1 MPELPDNAWLPARFD
16 VSRFDRTPEFTAK
29 ERERIAAVVTGESL
43 HLRLGDPLSR
53 LLEPLKS
60 CLRLTE
66 AQQSQHSMLRHLV
79 AEMHDT
85 GTVFWVW
92 KESTWTSLYY
102 RCKAAQTAANTRQ
115 HVLAMAALL
124 CAVDLPGLRNQ
135 ECHILRRRSL
145 ASKIF
150 GREAV
155 HASINRVQAELKR
168 LGYTGNFHLEVQN
181 ALCELFLVN
190 RSAELATLTAE
201 SLEHLRSQECTYG
214 LKQATFMLSHAF
226 VALGI
231 LSSPLA
237 PYISLGRRR
246 CVDFSSIDPMW
257 LSWCTRWYEM
267 STLRPSTRKSVRC
280 RLRVVGRWLK
290 AKHPDVSRPDQWTRQ
305 LAAEYVAATG
315 VLRVGEFV
323 DDRQRSYPDR
333 LLSISSRLGHLS
345 ALRCFFTDLLLWELV
360 PRRFDPRL
368 AFRFPRSLALLRSP
382 NPRIIAEDVWAK
394 LLWAGLNLEQTDL
407 PISSNALGQASLPRY
422 PLVMIRALAM
432 VWLFAGLRKD
442 EIARLRID
450 CVRRQSRGVDPQG
463 KEDSSVCLL
472 DVPANKTS
480 GAYTKP
486 VHGAVRETIKAW
498 QELRPAMQAVTD
510 EKTGER
516 FHVLF
521 SYRGRAVGSSIL
533 NHTLIPMLCRK
544 AGVPGTDARGAITS
558 HRARSTIATQLYN
571 AKEPMSLVALKE
583 WLGHRCL
590 ASTQWYATV
599 SPDRLTQAYVDAR
612 YFERNVAVV
621 QVLLDRDA
629 IESGAA
635 GRGEAY
641 KFVHLG
647 HGLCSNPY
655 WAQCQHRMACQRC
668 DFYVPGDS
676 TRAQALEAN
685 THNQRLL
692 EQIPVTEA
700 ERKALAGDRAALKQ
714 LIEAGQTF
722 GPGTAQTVAAADF
735 VTEISPGCTAGRD
748 LQLQESS

>member
-1 MPELPDNAWLPARFD
+1 MPELQGNTCSVRFD
-16 VSRFDRTPEFTAK
+16 VSRFDQTPEFTVR
-29 ERERIAAVVTGESL
+29 ERERVAAVAAGESL
-43 HLRLGDPLSR
+43 HLRLGDPLAR
-53 LLEPLKS
+53 LLEPLKA

-66 AQQSQHSMLRHLV
+66 AQQSQHSLLRHLV
-79 AEMHDT
+79 VEMHES

-92 KESTWTSLYY
+92 KEKSWISVYG
-102 RCKAAQTAANTRQ
+102 RCKGAQSTANTLQ

-124 CAVDLPGLRNQ
+124 CAVDLPGLRNL
-135 ECHILRRRSL
+135 ERRILRRRSL

-155 HASINRVQAELKR
+155 DRSISRVQAELKR
-168 LGYTGNFHLEVQN
+168 VGYTGYFHLEVQN

-190 RSAELATLTAE
+190 RSAELTSLTIG
-201 SLEHLRSQECTYG
+201 SLEQLRNQECAYG

-231 LSSPLA
+231 LSVPLT
-237 PYISLGRRR
+237 PYVPSKARR
-246 CVDFSSIDPMW
+246 CVDFSSIDPEW
-257 LSWCTRWYEM
+257 LSWCTRWYET
-267 STLRPSTRKSVRC
+267 STLRPSTRRSVRC

-290 AKHPDVSRPDQWTRQ
+290 SKHPEVSRPDQWTRQ

-323 DDRQRSYPDR
+323 DDHQRSYPDR

-345 ALRCFFTDLLLWELV
+345 SLRCFFTDLLLWELV

-368 AFRFPRSLALLRSP
+368 TFRFSRSLALLRSP

-407 PISSNALGQASLPRY
+407 PLSRNALGQAALPWY
-422 PLVMIRALAM
+422 PLVMMRALAI

-442 EIARLRID
+442 EIARLRIG
-450 CVRRQSRGVDPQG
+450 CVRQQTRGADAQNR
-463 KEDSSVCLL
+463 ESASVCLL
-472 DVPANKTS
+472 DVPPNKTS

-486 VHGAVRETIKAW
+486 VHGAVRETIEAW
-498 QELRPAMQAVTD
+498 QDVRPAMQAVTD
-510 EKTGER
+510 EKTGEA
-516 FHVLF
+516 FQVLF
-521 SYRGRAVGSSIL
+521 GYRGRTVGSSIL

-544 AGVPGTDARGAITS
+544 AGVPTTDARGPITS

-599 SPDRLTQAYVDAR
+599 SPDKLTQAYVDAR

-635 GRGEAY
+635 GKGEAY

-655 WAQCQHRMACQRC
+655 WSQCQHRMACQRC

-692 EQIPVTEA
+692 EQIPVTET
-700 ERKALAGDRAALKQ
+700 ERKALAGDQAALRL
-714 LIEAGQTF
+714 LIEADPASEAEPSRSVPRTG
-722 GPGTAQTVAAADF
+722 F
-735 VTEISPGCTAGRD
+735 VPEITPGCTAGRNP
-748 LQLQESS
+748 QLEENA

>member
-1 MPELPDNAWLPARFD
+1 MPELAVDTLPSGRLD
-16 VSRFDRTPEFTAK
+16 LSRYDRTPRFTPR
-29 ERERIAAVVTGESL
+29 ERLRIAAVAEGESL
-43 HLRLGDPLSR
+43 HLRLDDPLAR
-53 LLEPLKS
+53 LLEPLKA

-66 AQQSQHSMLRHLV
+66 AQRSQHSMLRHLV
-79 AEMHDT
+79 AEMHET
-85 GTVFWVW
+85 QTVFWVW
-92 KESTWTSLYY
+92 REKNWTSLYH

-135 ECHILRRRSL
+135 ERRILRRRSL

-155 HASINRVQAELKR
+155 DRSINRVQTELKR
-168 LGYTGNFHLEVQN
+168 LGYTGYFHLEVQN

-190 RSAELATLTAE
+190 RSAELATLTTGSLE
-201 SLEHLRSQECTYG
+201 SLRNQECAYG

-226 VALGI
+226 VALSI

-237 PYISLGRRR
+237 PHVSSKPRR
-246 CVDFSSIDPMW
+246 CVDFNSISPEW
-257 LSWCTRWYEM
+257 LSWCQRWYET
-267 STLRPSTRKSVRC
+267 STLRPSTRRGVRC
-280 RLRVVGRWLK
+280 RLRVVGRWLQK
-290 AKHPDVSRPDQWTRQ
+290 VHPEVSRPDQWTRQ
-305 LAAEYVAATG
+305 LAAEHVSASG
-315 VLRVGEFV
+315 LLRVGELV
-323 DDRQRSYPDR
+323 DDRQRAYPDR

-360 PRRFDPRL
+360 PRRFDPRQV
-368 AFRFPRSLALLRSP
+368 FRFPRSLVLLRSP

-394 LLWAGLNLEQTDL
+394 LLWAGLNLEQVDL
-407 PISSNALGQASLPRY
+407 PLSKNSLGQAALPRY
-422 PLVMIRALAM
+422 PLAMMKALAI

-442 EIARLRID
+442 EIARLRIG
-450 CVRRQSRGVDPQG
+450 CVRRQTRGAG
-463 KEDSSVCLL
+463 KQERESTSVCLL

-486 VHGAVRETIKAW
+486 VHGAVRETIEAW

-510 EKTGER
+510 EKTGEV
-516 FHVLF
+516 FQVLF
-521 SYRGRAVGSSIL
+521 GYRGRAMGGTIL

-544 AGVPGTDARGAITS
+544 AGVPGTDVRGPITS

-571 AKEPMSLVALKE
+571 AKEPMSLLALKE

-599 SPDRLTQAYVDAR
+599 SPDKLTQAYVDAR

-621 QVLLDRDA
+621 QVLLDRAA

-635 GRGEAY
+635 GRGESY

-647 HGLCSNPY
+647 HGYCANPY

-685 THNQRLL
+685 AHNQRLL
-692 EQIPVTEA
+692 EQIPVTET
-700 ERKALAGDRAALKQ
+700 ERKALAGDQVALRQ
-714 LIEAGQTF
+714 LIEASPA
-722 GPGTAQTVAAADF
+722 PG
-735 VTEISPGCTAGRD
+735 
-748 LQLQESS
+748 SSDA

>member
-1 MPELPDNAWLPARFD
+1 MPELHNPASSSVRFD
-16 VSRFDRTPEFTAK
+16 VSRFDRTPEFNVR
-29 ERERIAAVVTGESL
+29 ERERIAAVAAGGSL
-43 HLRLGDPLSR
+43 HVRLGDPLAR
-53 LLEPLKS
+53 LLEPLKA

-66 AQQSQHSMLRHLV
+66 AQQSQHSLLRHLV
-79 AEMHDT
+79 VGMHET

-92 KESTWTSLYY
+92 KEESWISVYR
-102 RCKAAQTAANTRQ
+102 RCKGAQTTANTLQ

-124 CAVDLPGLRNQ
+124 CAVDLPGLRNE
-135 ECHILRRRSL
+135 ECRILRRRSL
-145 ASKIF
+145 ANKIF

-155 HASINRVQAELKR
+155 ECSIGRVQAELKR
-168 LGYTGNFHLEVQN
+168 LGYTGYFHLEVQN
-181 ALCELFLVN
+181 ALCELFLVH
-190 RSAELATLTAE
+190 RSAELTALTSG
-201 SLEHLRSQECTYG
+201 SLEQLRRQKCAYS

-231 LSSPLA
+231 LSVPLA
-237 PYISLGRRR
+237 PYVSSKPRR
-246 CVDFSSIDPMW
+246 CVDFSSIDPVW
-257 LSWCTRWYEM
+257 LSWCTRWHET
-267 STLRPSTRKSVRC
+267 STLRPSTKRSVRC

-290 AKHPDVSRPDQWTRQ
+290 SKHPDVSRPDQWTRQ

-315 VLRVGEFV
+315 ALRVGEFV

-333 LLSISSRLGHLS
+333 LLSVSSRLGHLS
-345 ALRCFFTDLLLWELV
+345 ALRCFFADLFLWELV

-368 AFRFPRSLALLRSP
+368 TFRFPRSLALVRSP

-394 LLWAGLNLEQTDL
+394 LLWAGLNLEQADL
-407 PISSNALGQASLPRY
+407 PFSSNRLGRASLPRY
-422 PLVMIRALAM
+422 PLVMMRALAM

-450 CVRRQSRGVDPQG
+450 CVRRQTRGADAES
-463 KEDSSVCLL
+463 KEEISVCLL

-486 VHGAVRETIKAW
+486 VHGAVRETIQAW
-498 QELRPAMQAVTD
+498 QKLRPAMQAVTD
-510 EKTGER
+510 EKTGEV
-516 FHVLF
+516 FQVLF
-521 SYRGRAVGSSIL
+521 GYRGRAIGTSIL
-533 NHTLIPMLCRK
+533 NQTLIPMLCRK
-544 AGVPGTDARGAITS
+544 AGVPGTDARGPITS

-571 AKEPMSLVALKE
+571 AKEPMSLMALKE

-590 ASTQWYATV
+590 ESTQWYATV
-599 SPDRLTQAYVDAR
+599 SPDKLTQAYVDAR
-612 YFERNVAVV
+612 YFDRNVAVV
-621 QVLLDRDA
+621 QVLLDRNA

-641 KFVHLG
+641 KFIHLG

-692 EQIPVTEA
+692 EQIPVTET
-700 ERKALAGDRAALKQ
+700 ERKALGGDQAALKL
-714 LIEAGQTF
+714 LIEAS
-722 GPGTAQTVAAADF
+722 PTVEPVPSQPATRPVF
-735 VTEISPGCTAGRD
+735 VP